1 MERFLR
7 GLWVLRAWRALR
19 AMGSRIYEADIR
31 RYAAAGVPPI
41 AGGASER
48 IGVAG
53 MTNENR
59 IFYEKMLLSRA
70 VPLMHHVG
78 WGQKKSIPGNTGNSI
93 NFRRWERPVV
103 ATTAIPEGSPPA
115 ATALT
120 VAAVNLTVQQY
131 GAWDRFSDVL
141 DAQGIDDFITGASG
155 AFGEQMGLTIDTL
168 ARDVLVAGTNV
179 TFAGGAGSR
188 GAISQAA
195 AYFMSA
201 TLLKRA
207 QRELLAASARPN
219 PKLGGNFGAWMHPD
233 TWDDLLND
241 TLIQNALQY
250 AGLRG
255 DTNPLFTG
263 STFDYAG
270 MRLMRSANARV
281 FGSAGLS
288 SATNGFPPVYATVVA
303 AEEAYGEVDFS
314 SESASPAKVIVKQ
327 IGSAGAQDPL
337 DQYGTVGWKSAY
349 GAVRLN
355 EAFLY
360 RIESAANAYSARQA
374 GNATL

>member
-1 MERFLR
+1 M
-7 GLWVLRAWRALR
+7 
-19 AMGSRIYEADIR
+19 
-31 RYAAAGVPPI
+31 AA
-41 AGGASER
+41 ER

-59 IFYEKMLLSRA
+59 IFYEKMLLARA
-70 VPLMHHVG
+70 VPLMHHTG
-78 WGQKKSIPGNTGNSI
+78 WGLKKSIPGNTGNSI
-93 NFRRWERPVV
+93 SFRRWERPVV
-103 ATTAIPEGSPPA
+103 ATTAIPEGSPPS

-120 VAAVNLTVQQY
+120 VSAVNLTVQQY
-131 GAWDRFSDVL
+131 GAWDRFTDVL
-141 DAQGIDDFITGASG
+141 DAQGIDEFVSGASG
-155 AFGEQMGLTIDTL
+155 TFGEQMGLTIDTL

-179 TFAGGAGSR
+179 VFAGGAGSR
-188 GAISQAA
+188 GALSQAA

-207 QRELLAASARPN
+207 QRELLAASARPLA
-219 PKLGGNFGAWMHPD
+219 KAGGNFVAWMHPD

-255 DTNPLFTG
+255 DSNPLFTG

-270 MRLMRSANARV
+270 MRLLRTSNARV

-288 SATNGFPPVYATVVA
+288 SATSGFPPAYATVVA
-303 AEEAYGEVDFS
+303 GDEAYGEVDFAS
-314 SESASPAKVIVKQ
+314 ATASPATVIVKQ

-337 DQYGTVGWKSAY
+337 NQYGTVGWKAAY
-349 GAVRLN
+349 GALRLN

-360 RIESAANAYSARQA
+360 RIESAANAYASRQA

>member
-1 MERFLR
+1 M
-7 GLWVLRAWRALR
+7 
-19 AMGSRIYEADIR
+19 
-31 RYAAAGVPPI
+31 AA
-41 AGGASER
+41 ER
-48 IGVAG
+48 IGVTG

-59 IFYEKMLLSRA
+59 IFYEKQLLSRA
-70 VPLMHHVG
+70 VPLMVHTG
-78 WGQKKSIPGNTGNSI
+78 WGLKKSIPARGGNSL
-93 NFRRWERPVV
+93 NFRRFERPTV

-141 DAQGIDDFITGASG
+141 DKQGIDDFVQGASG
-155 AFGEQMGLTIDTL
+155 AFGEQMGMTLDVL

-207 QRELLAASARPN
+207 QRELLAAAARPI
-219 PKLGGNFGAWMHPD
+219 PKAGGNFVTWMHPD

-250 AGLRG
+250 AGMRG
-255 DTNPLFTG
+255 DNNPLFTG

-270 MRLMRSANARV
+270 IRILRTSNARV

-288 SATNGFPPVYATVVA
+288 SATNGFPPTYATVVA
-303 AEEAYGEVDFS
+303 GEEAYGEVEFG
-314 SESASPAKVIVKQ
+314 AMNAQLIVQ
-327 IGSAGAQDPL
+327 PIGSGGASDPL
-337 DQYGTVGWKSAY
+337 KQYGTVGWKASY

-355 EAFLY
+355 ESFLY
-360 RIESAANAYSARQA
+360 RIESAANAYASRQA
-374 GNATL
+374 GNATP

>member
-1 MERFLR
+1 MAAERL
-7 GLWVLRAWRALR
+7 
-19 AMGSRIYEADIR
+19 
-31 RYAAAGVPPI
+31 GV
-41 AGGASER
+41 
-48 IGVAG
+48 VG

-59 IFYEKMLLSRA
+59 IFYEKTLLSRA
-70 VPLMHHVG
+70 TPLMNHTG
-78 WGQKKSIPGNTGNSI
+78 WGMKRSIPGNQGNSI
-93 NFRRWERPVV
+93 NFRRWERPTV

-120 VAAVNLTVQQY
+120 VSAVNLTVVQY

-141 DAQGIDDFITGASG
+141 DAQGIDEFVQGASG
-155 AFGEQMGLTIDTL
+155 AFGDQMGLTIDTL

-188 GAISQAA
+188 GALSQAA
-195 AYFMSA
+195 AFFMSA

-207 QRELLAASARPN
+207 QRELLAASARPIQ
-219 PKLGGNFGAWMHPD
+219 KAGGNFIAWMHPD

-241 TLIQNALQY
+241 TLMQNALQY
-250 AGLRG
+250 AGSRG
-255 DTNPLFTG
+255 DNNPLFTG

-270 MRLMRSANARV
+270 IRLLRSSNARV

-288 SATNGFPPVYATVVA
+288 SATNGFPPAYATVVIGD
-303 AEEAYGEVDFS
+303 EAYGEVDFS
-314 SESASPAKVIVKQ
+314 DSGASPLALIVQ
-327 IGSAGAQDPL
+327 PIGSAGAADPL
-337 DQYGTVGWKSAY
+337 RQYGTVGWKAAY

-355 EAFLY
+355 ENFIY
-360 RIESAANAYSARQA
+360 RIESAANAYSQRQA